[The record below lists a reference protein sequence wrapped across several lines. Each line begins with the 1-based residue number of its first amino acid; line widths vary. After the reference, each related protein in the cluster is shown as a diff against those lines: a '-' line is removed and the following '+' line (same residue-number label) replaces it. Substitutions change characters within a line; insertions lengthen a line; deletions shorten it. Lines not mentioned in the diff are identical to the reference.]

1 MATLDDVCD
10 RVLQFTG
17 NGMEL
22 EEAIDKARDEV
33 SGGKTL
39 SPGAV
44 FEAYKARLDPEAQSR
59 QVSRWVKGR

>member
-17 NGMEL
+17 SGMEL

-33 SGGKTL
+33 AGGKTL

-44 FEAYKARLDPEAQSR
+44 FEAYKARLDPEAKSR